1 MSGFF
6 VSRSRTAGLCL
17 GLLVGLVGCEGSP
30 VASEPEL
37 VVVKGVAVQHD
48 DGLELRL
55 LRYSESW
62 YPRDDALRPEPG
74 EVFMTF
80 LVEVRNGGTD
90 IVSSSPNDFALRT
103 FEGTRHE
110 GPVWVPHPVGRE
122 PVLSG
127 ATLAPGA
134 SVEGWLTF
142 HVPELAHL
150 DELLWQPANDVI
162 YAINLPPP
170 HPIRRW
176 GEALVFGRVQDPAGE
191 PLSDAKI
198 LITTF
203 SVIPANPNQR
213 TTVGECTGNLLTTW
227 ETKTGEDGW
236 YEQLLSAV
244 HVDLMCVDVQVIP
257 ARETG
262 FPSARAAGT
271 VRLGLPIPM
280 IEPPEV
286 RVDLTVSPEAG
297 A

>member
-6 VSRSRTAGLCL
+6 VFSPRTAGLCL

-37 VVVKGVAVQHD
+37 VVVKGVAVRHD

-55 LRYSESW
+55 VRYNESW
-62 YPRDDALRPEPG
+62 YPRDDAPRPEPG

-122 PVLSG
+122 PVLPG
-127 ATLAPGA
+127 ATLAPGE

-142 HVPELAHL
+142 HVAELARL
-150 DELLWQPANDVI
+150 DELLWQPGRDVI

-170 HPIRRW
+170 HPVRRW
-176 GEALVFGRVQDPAGE
+176 GEALVFGSVEDATGAPVPGAE
-191 PLSDAKI
+191 IVVTPLQ
-198 LITTF
+198 
-203 SVIPANPNQR
+203 VPGIPGHVTA
-213 TTVGECTGNLLTTW
+213 VGACTGTPLTTW
-227 ETKTGEDGW
+227 ETKTGVNGW
-236 YEQLLSAV
+236 YEQPLSAV
-244 HVDLMCVDVQVIP
+244 HVDRMCVDVQVIP
-257 ARETG
+257 ASETG
-262 FPSARAAGT
+262 LPPARAAGT

-286 RVDLTVSPEAG
+286 RVDLTVSSEAG